1 MGNEALYLEVI
12 TETLWM
18 SEVTARLQVTH
29 SRINW
34 CCKGRTQGEGPGRL
48 TPSLPSLPC
57 LLRLR

>member
-34 CCKGRTQGEGPGRL
+34 CCKGRTQGRDLEG
-48 TPSLPSLPC
+48 SLPHSPPSHVC
-57 LLRLR
+57 LD